1 MIFMMGDK
9 KMENKTVLRDGLSI
23 ISQCKKQ
30 TNDIWHA
37 HFGAAAI
44 ASYFFMKDNNMEEEI
59 NRSMYSQT
67 KMMLNNQNLD
77 EIIDSKEEID
87 FQSAE
92 KLIIKSMEH
101 TIDELHWVGHNVIY
115 AALSL
120 LAMKEL
126 QKWGNN
132 QAIEGITNLILSFR
146 KTIPGRS
153 WIGFTT
159 KEVKQLSIND
169 EIESEFK
176 NPKQLSKFILKELS
190 QFNIIYRAEAHHD
203 LIGHLLTFSHAIN
216 IMYDL
221 GHRDIFQRGIRPL
234 LKLVY
239 VLRASQYL
247 MPNTEINLHSP
258 IDRLPLIESK
268 RAHVLPTENQFWLKD
283 YSAFDWDF
291 GHVFKFSY
299 SYFDHIKR
307 APEYKDITLEKFRFV
322 INT

>member
-1 MIFMMGDK
+1 
-9 KMENKTVLRDGLSI
+9 MENKTVLRDGLSI
-23 ISQCKKQ
+23 ISRCKKQ

-59 NRSMYSQT
+59 TRSMYSQT
-67 KMMLNNQNLD
+67 KMMLNNQKLVG
-77 EIIDSKEEID
+77 IIDSKEEID

-92 KLIIKSMEH
+92 KMIIKSLEH

-126 QKWGNN
+126 QKWGDN

-159 KEVKQLSIND
+159 QEVKQLSIND
-169 EIESEFK
+169 EIESKFK

-190 QFNIIYRAEAHHD
+190 QFNIIYRAESHHD

-221 GHRDIFQRGIRPL
+221 GHIDIFHRAIRPL

-239 VLRASQYL
+239 VLRASQNL

-283 YSAFDWDF
+283 YSAFNWDF

-299 SYFDHIKR
+299 SYFDHTKR
-307 APEYKDITLEKFRFV
+307 VPEYKDITLDKFRFV

>member
-1 MIFMMGDK
+1 
-9 KMENKTVLRDGLSI
+9 MENKTVLRDGLSI

-37 HFGAAAI
+37 HFGVAAI

-59 NRSMYSQT
+59 TRSMYSQT
-67 KMMLNNQNLD
+67 KMMLNKQNLG
-77 EIIDSKEEID
+77 EVIDSKEEID
-87 FQSAE
+87 FQSVE
-92 KLIIKSMEH
+92 KMIIKSLEH

-126 QKWGNN
+126 QKWGDN
-132 QAIEGITNLILSFR
+132 QAIEGITNLILSFQ

-159 KEVKQLSIND
+159 KEVKQLSIKD

-176 NPKQLSKFILKELS
+176 NPKQVSKFILKELS
-190 QFNIIYRAEAHHD
+190 QFNIIYRAESHHD

-221 GHRDIFQRGIRPL
+221 GHRDIFHRGIRPL

-239 VLRASQYL
+239 VLRASQNL

>member
-1 MIFMMGDK
+1 
-9 KMENKTVLRDGLSI
+9 MENKTVLRDGLSI

-59 NRSMYSQT
+59 THSMYSQT
-67 KMMLNNQNLD
+67 KMMLNNQNLG

-92 KLIIKSMEH
+92 KRIIKSMEH

-268 RAHVLPTENQFWLKD
+268 SAHVLPTENQFWLKD

>member
-1 MIFMMGDK
+1 
-9 KMENKTVLRDGLSI
+9 MENKTLLKGGLSI
-23 ISQCKKQ
+23 ISQCKKE

-59 NRSMYSQT
+59 TQSMFSQT
-67 KMMLNNQNLD
+67 KMMLSKQNLG
-77 EIIDSKEEID
+77 EIIDKKEEID
-87 FQSAE
+87 FHSAE
-92 KLIIKSMEH
+92 KMIIKSLEH

-126 QKWGNN
+126 QKWGDN
-132 QAIEGITNLILSFR
+132 QDIKGITNLILSFR

-159 KEVKQLSIND
+159 KEVKQLNIKD
-169 EIESEFK
+169 EIENELR

-190 QFNIIYRAEAHHD
+190 QFHIIYRAEAHHD

-221 GHRDIFQRGIRPL
+221 GHIDIFHRAIRPL

-239 VLRASQYL
+239 VLRASQNL
-247 MPNTEINLHSP
+247 TSNSQITLHSP
-258 IDRLPLIESK
+258 IDCLPLIESK
-268 RAHVLPTENQFWLKD
+268 RAHVLPTEKRFWLKD
-283 YSAFDWDF
+283 YSTFDWDF

-307 APEYKDITLEKFRFV
+307 APKYKDITLEKFRFV
-322 INT
+322 MNMR

>member
-1 MIFMMGDK
+1 
-9 KMENKTVLRDGLSI
+9 MENKTVLRDSLSI
-23 ISQCKKQ
+23 ISQCKRQ

-44 ASYFFMKDNNMEEEI
+44 ASYFFIKDNYMEEEI
-59 NRSMYSQT
+59 TRNMYSQT
-67 KMMLNNQNLD
+67 RIMLIKHNLG
-77 EIIDSKEEID
+77 EIIDKKEEID

-92 KLIIKSMEH
+92 RMIIKSLEQ

-120 LAMKEL
+120 LAIKEL
-126 QKWGNN
+126 QKWGGI
-132 QAIEGITNLILSFR
+132 QEIEGISNLILSFQ

-159 KEVKQLSIND
+159 KEVKQLHIKD
-169 EIESEFK
+169 EIVNELR
-176 NPKQLSKFILKELS
+176 NPEQLSIFILKELS

-216 IMYDL
+216 IIYDL
-221 GHRDIFQRGIRPL
+221 GHRAIFHRALRPL

-239 VLRASQYL
+239 VLRASQNL

-268 RAHVLPTENQFWLKD
+268 RAHILPTENQFWLKD

-307 APEYKDITLEKFRFV
+307 APKYKDITLEKF
-322 INT
+322 

>member
-1 MIFMMGDK
+1 
-9 KMENKTVLRDGLSI
+9 MENKTVLRDGLSI

-59 NRSMYSQT
+59 NHCMYSQT

-307 APEYKDITLEKFRFV
+307 APEYKDITLEK
-322 INT
+322 

>member
-1 MIFMMGDK
+1 
-9 KMENKTVLRDGLSI
+9 MENKTVLRDGLSI

-59 NRSMYSQT
+59 TRSMYSQT
-67 KMMLNNQNLD
+67 KMMLNNQNLG

-92 KLIIKSMEH
+92 KLIIKSLEH

-120 LAMKEL
+120 LAVKEL
-126 QKWGNN
+126 QKWGDN

-176 NPKQLSKFILKELS
+176 NPKQLSQFILKELL

-247 MPNTEINLHSP
+247 IPNTEINLHSP
-258 IDRLPLIESK
+258 IDRLSLIESK

-283 YSAFDWDF
+283 YSTFDWDF

>member
-1 MIFMMGDK
+1 MIFITGDK
-9 KMENKTVLRDGLSI
+9 KMENKTVLKGGLSI
-23 ISQCKKQ
+23 IAQCKRQ

-44 ASYFFMKDNNMEEEI
+44 ASYFFIKDNNMEKEI
-59 NRSMYSQT
+59 TRNMYSQT
-67 KMMLNNQNLD
+67 KRMLNKHNIC

-92 KLIIKSMEH
+92 RMIIKSLEQ

-120 LAMKEL
+120 LAIKEL
-126 QKWGNN
+126 QKWGDN
-132 QAIEGITNLILSFR
+132 QEIEGITNLIFSFR

-159 KEVKQLSIND
+159 KEVKQLSIKE
-169 EIESEFK
+169 EIESELR
-176 NPKQLSKFILKELS
+176 NPEQLSTFILKELS

-221 GHRDIFQRGIRPL
+221 GHRDMFQRGVRPL

-239 VLRASQYL
+239 VLRASQNL
-247 MPNTEINLHSP
+247 TSNSEITLHSP
-258 IDRLPLIESK
+258 IDCLPLVESK
-268 RAHVLPTENQFWLKD
+268 RAHILPTENQFWLKD
-283 YSAFDWDF
+283 YGAFDWDF
-291 GHVFKFSY
+291 GHIFKFSY

-307 APEYKDITLEKFRFV
+307 APKYKDITLEKFRFI

>member
-1 MIFMMGDK
+1 MEDK

-23 ISQCKKQ
+23 ISQCKRR

-44 ASYFFMKDNNMEEEI
+44 ASYFFLKDNNMDEEI
-59 NRSMYSQT
+59 TRNMYYQT
-67 KMMLNNQNLD
+67 KRMLNKQKLGEVINV
-77 EIIDSKEEID
+77 KEEID

-92 KLIIKSMEH
+92 KIIIKSLEQ

-120 LAMKEL
+120 LAIKEL
-126 QKWGNN
+126 QKWGDN
-132 QAIEGITNLILSFR
+132 QEIEGIFNLILSFQ

-159 KEVKQLSIND
+159 KEVKQLHIND
-169 EIESEFK
+169 EIVNELR
-176 NPKQLSKFILKELS
+176 NPKQLSTFILNELS
-190 QFNIIYRAEAHHD
+190 QFHIIYRAESHHD

-221 GHRDIFQRGIRPL
+221 GHRDIFYRALRPL

-239 VLRASQYL
+239 VLRASQNL

-258 IDRLPLIESK
+258 IDCLPLIESK
-268 RAHVLPTENQFWLKD
+268 RAHILPTENQFWLKD
-283 YSAFDWDF
+283 YGAFDWDF

-307 APEYKDITLEKFRFV
+307 APKYKDITLEKFRFI

>member
-1 MIFMMGDK
+1 
-9 KMENKTVLRDGLSI
+9 MENKTVLKGGLSI
-23 ISQCKKQ
+23 ISQCKKE

-44 ASYFFMKDNNMEEEI
+44 ASYFFIKDNNVEEEI
-59 NRSMYSQT
+59 IRSMYSQT
-67 KMMLNNQNLD
+67 KMMLNKQNLSG
-77 EIIDSKEEID
+77 IIENKEEID

-92 KLIIKSMEH
+92 KTIIKSLEH

-120 LAMKEL
+120 LALKEL
-126 QKWGNN
+126 QKWGDN
-132 QAIEGITNLILSFR
+132 QAIEGIANLLLSFQ

-159 KEVKQLSIND
+159 KEVKQLSIKN
-169 EIESEFK
+169 EMESK
-176 NPKQLSKFILKELS
+176 LRNPKQVSKFILKELS
-190 QFNIIYRAEAHHD
+190 QFNIIYRAESHHD

-221 GHRDIFQRGIRPL
+221 GHRDIFYRAIRPL

-239 VLRASQYL
+239 VLRASQNL
-247 MPNTEINLHSP
+247 TSNSEINLHSP
-258 IDRLPLIESK
+258 IDSLPLIESK
-268 RAHVLPTENQFWLKD
+268 RGHVLPTENQFWLKD
-283 YSAFDWDF
+283 YSASDWDF
-291 GHVFKFSY
+291 GHVFKFSF

-307 APEYKDITLEKFRFV
+307 APKYKDITLEKFRF
-322 INT
+322 IMNT

>member
-1 MIFMMGDK
+1 
-9 KMENKTVLRDGLSI
+9 MENKTVLRDGLSI

-59 NRSMYSQT
+59 NHCMYSQT
-67 KMMLNNQNLD
+67 KMMLNNQNLG
-77 EIIDSKEEID
+77 EIIDSKKEID

-307 APEYKDITLEKFRFV
+307 APEYKDITLGKFRFV

>member
-1 MIFMMGDK
+1 
-9 KMENKTVLRDGLSI
+9 MENKTVLKSGLSI
-23 ISQCKKQ
+23 IAQCKRQ

-44 ASYFFMKDNNMEEEI
+44 ASYFFIKDNNMEKEI
-59 NRSMYSQT
+59 TRNMYSQT
-67 KMMLNNQNLD
+67 KRMLNKQNLG
-77 EIIDSKEEID
+77 EIIDNKEEID

-92 KLIIKSMEH
+92 KMIIESLEL

-126 QKWGNN
+126 QKWGDN
-132 QAIEGITNLILSFR
+132 QEIEGITNLIFSFR

-159 KEVKQLSIND
+159 KEVKQLSIKE
-169 EIESEFK
+169 EIESELR
-176 NPKQLSKFILKELS
+176 NPEQLSTFILKELS

-239 VLRASQYL
+239 VLRASQNL
-247 MPNTEINLHSP
+247 TFNSEITLHSP
-258 IDRLPLIESK
+258 IDCLPFVDAK
-268 RAHVLPTENQFWLKD
+268 RAHILPTENQFWLKD
-283 YSAFDWDF
+283 YGAFDWDF
-291 GHVFKFSY
+291 GHIFKFSY

-307 APEYKDITLEKFRFV
+307 APKYKDITLEKFRFV
-322 INT
+322 IHT

>member
-1 MIFMMGDK
+1 
-9 KMENKTVLRDGLSI
+9 MENKTVLRDGLSI

-59 NRSMYSQT
+59 NHCMYSQT

-101 TIDELHWVGHNVIY
+101 TIDELHWGGHNVIY

>member
-1 MIFMMGDK
+1 MEDK
-9 KMENKTVLRDGLSI
+9 SVLKGGLSI

-37 HFGAAAI
+37 HYWAAAI
-44 ASYFFMKDNNMEEEI
+44 ASYFFMKDNNIEKEI
-59 NRSMYSQT
+59 ARNMHSHT
-67 KMMLNNQNLD
+67 KMMLNKQNLD

-92 KLIIKSMEH
+92 KMIIKSLEN

-126 QKWGNN
+126 QKWGDN
-132 QAIEGITNLILSFR
+132 QAIEGITDLILSFQ

-159 KEVKQLSIND
+159 KEVKRLSIKD
-169 EIESEFK
+169 EIQSELR
-176 NPKQLSKFILKELS
+176 NSKQLSKFILNELS
-190 QFNIIYRAEAHHD
+190 EFKIIYRAESHHD
-203 LIGHLLTFSHAIN
+203 LIGHMLTFSHAIN

-221 GHRDIFQRGIRPL
+221 GYKDIFQRGIRPL

-239 VLRASQYL
+239 VLRASKKL
-247 MPNTEINLHSP
+247 MLNTEINLHSP
-258 IDRLPLIESK
+258 IDHLPLIESK
-268 RAHVLPTENQFWLKD
+268 RANVLPMENRFWLKD
-283 YSAFDWDF
+283 YSEFDWDF

-307 APEYKDITLEKFRFV
+307 TPEYKDITLEKFRFV

>member
-1 MIFMMGDK
+1 MGDK
-9 KMENKTVLRDGLSI
+9 KMENKTVLKDGLSI
-23 ISQCKKQ
+23 ISQCKRQ

-44 ASYFFMKDNNMEEEI
+44 ASYFFIKDNNMEEGI
-59 NRSMYSQT
+59 TRNMYSQT
-67 KMMLNNQNLD
+67 KRMLNKQNLGEMIED
-77 EIIDSKEEID
+77 KEEID

-92 KLIIKSMEH
+92 KIIIESLEH

-126 QKWGNN
+126 QKWGDN
-132 QAIEGITNLILSFR
+132 QEIEGITNLIFSFR

-153 WIGFTT
+153 WICFTT
-159 KEVKQLSIND
+159 KEVKRLSIKE
-169 EIESEFK
+169 EIESELR
-176 NPKQLSKFILKELS
+176 NPEQLSTFILKELS

-239 VLRASQYL
+239 VLRASQNL
-247 MPNTEINLHSP
+247 TSNSEIILHSP
-258 IDRLPLIESK
+258 IDCLPLVESK
-268 RAHVLPTENQFWLKD
+268 RAHILPTENQFWLKD
-283 YSAFDWDF
+283 YGAFDWDF
-291 GHVFKFSY
+291 GHIFKFSY

-307 APEYKDITLEKFRFV
+307 APKYKDITLEKFRF
-322 INT
+322 IIHT

>member
-1 MIFMMGDK
+1 
-9 KMENKTVLRDGLSI
+9 MENKTVLRDGLSI
-23 ISQCKKQ
+23 ISQCKRQ

-44 ASYFFMKDNNMEEEI
+44 ASYFFITDNNMEEEI
-59 NRSMYSQT
+59 TRNMYSQT
-67 KMMLNNQNLD
+67 KRMLNKQNLG
-77 EIIDSKEEID
+77 EVIDNKEEIN

-92 KLIIKSMEH
+92 KMIIESLEH

-126 QKWGNN
+126 QKWGDN
-132 QAIEGITNLILSFR
+132 QEIEGITNLIFSFR

-159 KEVKQLSIND
+159 KEVKQLSIKE
-169 EIESEFK
+169 EIESELR
-176 NPKQLSKFILKELS
+176 NPEQLSTFILKELS

-221 GHRDIFQRGIRPL
+221 GHRDIFRRGVRPL

-239 VLRASQYL
+239 VLRASQNL
-247 MPNTEINLHSP
+247 TSNSEITLHSP
-258 IDRLPLIESK
+258 IDCLPLVESK
-268 RAHVLPTENQFWLKD
+268 RAHILPTENQFWLKD
-283 YSAFDWDF
+283 YGAFDWDF
-291 GHVFKFSY
+291 GHIFKFSY

-307 APEYKDITLEKFRFV
+307 APKYKDITLEKFRFF
-322 INT
+322 IHT

>member
-1 MIFMMGDK
+1 MK
-9 KMENKTVLRDGLSI
+9 NKTVLRDGLSI
-23 ISQCKKQ
+23 ISRCKKQ

-59 NRSMYSQT
+59 TRSMYSQT
-67 KMMLNNQNLD
+67 KMMLNNQKLVG
-77 EIIDSKEEID
+77 IIDSKEEID

-92 KLIIKSMEH
+92 KMIIKSLEH
-101 TIDELHWVGHNVIY
+101 TIDEIHWVGHNVIY

-126 QKWGNN
+126 QKWGDN

-190 QFNIIYRAEAHHD
+190 QFNIIYRAESHHD

-221 GHRDIFQRGIRPL
+221 GHIDIFHRAIRPL

-239 VLRASQYL
+239 VLRASQNL

-283 YSAFDWDF
+283 YSAFNWDF

-307 APEYKDITLEKFRFV
+307 VPEYKDITLDKFRFV

>member
-1 MIFMMGDK
+1 MEDK
-9 KMENKTVLRDGLSI
+9 SVLKGGLSI

-37 HFGAAAI
+37 HYGAAAI
-44 ASYFFMKDNNMEEEI
+44 ASYFFMKDNNIEEEI
-59 NRSMYSQT
+59 ARNMHSHT
-67 KMMLNNQNLD
+67 KMMLNKQNLD

-92 KLIIKSMEH
+92 KMIIKSLEH

-126 QKWGNN
+126 QKWGDN
-132 QAIEGITNLILSFR
+132 QAIEGITDLILSFQ

-159 KEVKQLSIND
+159 KEVKQLSIKD
-169 EIESEFK
+169 EIRSELR
-176 NPKQLSKFILKELS
+176 NPKQLSKFILNELS
-190 QFNIIYRAEAHHD
+190 EFKSIYRAESHHD
-203 LIGHLLTFSHAIN
+203 LIGHMLTFSHAIN

-221 GHRDIFQRGIRPL
+221 GYKDIFQRGIRPL

-239 VLRASQYL
+239 VLRASKNIML
-247 MPNTEINLHSP
+247 NIEINIHSP
-258 IDRLPLIESK
+258 IDHLPLIESK

-283 YSAFDWDF
+283 YSKFDWDF
-291 GHVFKFSY
+291 GHIFKFSY

-307 APEYKDITLEKFRFV
+307 IPEYKDITLEKFRFV

>member
-1 MIFMMGDK
+1 
-9 KMENKTVLRDGLSI
+9 MENKTLLKGGLSI
-23 ISQCKKQ
+23 ISQCKKE

-59 NRSMYSQT
+59 TQSMFSQT
-67 KMMLNNQNLD
+67 KMMLSKQNLG
-77 EIIDSKEEID
+77 EIIGKKEEIN
-87 FQSAE
+87 FHSAE
-92 KLIIKSMEH
+92 KMIIKSLEH

-126 QKWGNN
+126 QKWGDN
-132 QAIEGITNLILSFR
+132 QDIKGITNLILSFR

-159 KEVKQLSIND
+159 KEVKQLNIKD
-169 EIESEFK
+169 EIENELR

-190 QFNIIYRAEAHHD
+190 QFHIIYRAEAHHD

-221 GHRDIFQRGIRPL
+221 
-234 LKLVY
+234 
-239 VLRASQYL
+239 
-247 MPNTEINLHSP
+247 
-258 IDRLPLIESK
+258 
-268 RAHVLPTENQFWLKD
+268 
-283 YSAFDWDF
+283 
-291 GHVFKFSY
+291 
-299 SYFDHIKR
+299 
-307 APEYKDITLEKFRFV
+307 
-322 INT
+322 

>member
-1 MIFMMGDK
+1 
-9 KMENKTVLRDGLSI
+9 MENKTVLKDGLSI
-23 ISQCKKQ
+23 ISQCKRQ

-44 ASYFFMKDNNMEEEI
+44 ASYFFIKDNNMEEGI
-59 NRSMYSQT
+59 TRNMYSQT
-67 KMMLNNQNLD
+67 KRMLNKQNLGGMIED
-77 EIIDSKEEID
+77 KEEID

-92 KLIIKSMEH
+92 KIIIESLEH

-126 QKWGNN
+126 QKWGDN
-132 QAIEGITNLILSFR
+132 QEIEGITNLIFSFR

-153 WIGFTT
+153 WICFTT
-159 KEVKQLSIND
+159 KEVKRLSIKE
-169 EIESEFK
+169 EIESELR
-176 NPKQLSKFILKELS
+176 NPEQLSTFILKELS

-239 VLRASQYL
+239 VLRASQNL
-247 MPNTEINLHSP
+247 TSNSEIILHSP
-258 IDRLPLIESK
+258 IDCLPLVESK
-268 RAHVLPTENQFWLKD
+268 RAHILPTENQFWLKD
-283 YSAFDWDF
+283 YGAFDWDF
-291 GHVFKFSY
+291 GHIFKFSY

-307 APEYKDITLEKFRFV
+307 APKYKDITLEKFRF
-322 INT
+322 IIHT

>member
-1 MIFMMGDK
+1 
-9 KMENKTVLRDGLSI
+9 MENKTVLREGLSI

-67 KMMLNNQNLD
+67 KMMLNNQNLG
-77 EIIDSKEEID
+77 EIIDSKKEID

-268 RAHVLPTENQFWLKD
+268 RAYVLPTENQFWLKD

>member
-1 MIFMMGDK
+1 
-9 KMENKTVLRDGLSI
+9 MENKTVLRDGLSI

-59 NRSMYSQT
+59 THSMYSQT
-67 KMMLNNQNLD
+67 KMMLNNQNLG

-92 KLIIKSMEH
+92 KLIIKSLEH

-126 QKWGNN
+126 QKWGDN

-221 GHRDIFQRGIRPL
+221 GHRDIFHRGIRPL

-247 MPNTEINLHSP
+247 MPNTEINLYSP

-268 RAHVLPTENQFWLKD
+268 RAHVLPTEKQFWLKD
-283 YSAFDWDF
+283 YSAFNWDF

>member
-1 MIFMMGDK
+1 
-9 KMENKTVLRDGLSI
+9 MENKTVLRDGLSI

-30 TNDIWHA
+30 TNDIWYA

-44 ASYFFMKDNNMEEEI
+44 TSYFFMKDNNMEEEI
-59 NRSMYSQT
+59 TRSTYSQT
-67 KMMLNNQNLD
+67 KMMLNNQKLVG
-77 EIIDSKEEID
+77 IIDSKEEID

-92 KLIIKSMEH
+92 KMIIKSLEH

-120 LAMKEL
+120 IAMKEL
-126 QKWGNN
+126 QKWGDN

-190 QFNIIYRAEAHHD
+190 QFNIIYRAESHHD

-221 GHRDIFQRGIRPL
+221 GHIDIFHRAIRPL

-239 VLRASQYL
+239 VLRASQNL

-307 APEYKDITLEKFRFV
+307 APEYKDITLDKFRFV
-322 INT
+322 IHT

>member
-1 MIFMMGDK
+1 
-9 KMENKTVLRDGLSI
+9 MENKTVLRDGLSI

-59 NRSMYSQT
+59 TRSMYSQT
-67 KMMLNNQNLD
+67 KMMLNNQKLVG
-77 EIIDSKEEID
+77 IIDSKEEID

-92 KLIIKSMEH
+92 KMIIKSLEH

-126 QKWGNN
+126 QKWGDN
-132 QAIEGITNLILSFR
+132 QAIEGITNLVLSLR

-159 KEVKQLSIND
+159 KEVKQLSVKD
-169 EIESEFK
+169 EVESELR
-176 NPKQLSKFILKELS
+176 NPKQVSKFILNELS
-190 QFNIIYRAEAHHD
+190 QFNIIYRAESHHD

-221 GHRDIFQRGIRPL
+221 GHIDIFHRAIRPL

-239 VLRASQYL
+239 VLRASQNL
-247 MPNTEINLHSP
+247 TPNSEIALHSP
-258 IDRLPLIESK
+258 IDCLPLVGSK
-268 RAHVLPTENQFWLKD
+268 RAHILPTENQFWLKD
-283 YSAFDWDF
+283 YGEFDWDF
-291 GHVFKFSY
+291 GHIFKFSY

-322 INT
+322 IHT

>member
-1 MIFMMGDK
+1 MK
-9 KMENKTVLRDGLSI
+9 NKSVLKEGLSI

-44 ASYFFMKDNNMEEEI
+44 ASYFFVKDNNIDEETARNI
-59 NRSMYSQT
+59 YSQSR
-67 KMMLNNQNLD
+67 MMLNKQKIG
-77 EIIDSKEEID
+77 EIIDRKEDID
-87 FQSAE
+87 FQSTE
-92 KLIIKSMEH
+92 KMIIKSLEH

-126 QKWGNN
+126 QNWGNH
-132 QAIEGITNLILSFR
+132 QDIEGITNLILSFQ

-169 EIESEFK
+169 EIQSELR
-176 NPKQLSKFILKELS
+176 NPKQLSKFILNELS
-190 QFNIIYRAEAHHD
+190 KFNLIYRAESHHD

-221 GHRDIFQRGIRPL
+221 GHRDIFQRGLRPL

-239 VLRASQYL
+239 VLRASQKL

-258 IDRLPLIESK
+258 IDRLPLIESE
-268 RAHVLPTENQFWLKD
+268 RAHVLPTENQFWVKD
-283 YSAFDWDF
+283 FSKLDWDF

-307 APEYKDITLEKFRFV
+307 APEYKDITLVQFRYV
-322 INT
+322 INS

>member
-1 MIFMMGDK
+1 MK
-9 KMENKTVLRDGLSI
+9 NKSVLKEGLSI

-44 ASYFFMKDNNMEEEI
+44 ASYFFVKDSNIDEEI
-59 NRSMYSQT
+59 ACNIYSQT
-67 KMMLNNQNLD
+67 KMMLNKQNLG
-77 EIIDSKEEID
+77 EIIDNKEDID
-87 FQSAE
+87 FQSTE
-92 KLIIKSMEH
+92 KMIIKSLEH

-126 QKWGNN
+126 QHWGNH
-132 QAIEGITNLILSFR
+132 QDIEGITSLILSFQ

-169 EIESEFK
+169 EIQSELR
-176 NPKQLSKFILKELS
+176 NPKQLSNFILNELS
-190 QFNIIYRAEAHHD
+190 KFNIIYRAESHHD
-203 LIGHLLTFSHAIN
+203 LIGHMLTFSHAIN

-221 GHRDIFQRGIRPL
+221 GHRDIFQRGLRPL

-239 VLRASQYL
+239 VLRASQKL
-247 MPNTEINLHSP
+247 MPNTEMNLHSP
-258 IDRLPLIESK
+258 IDRLPLIESE
-268 RAHVLPTENQFWLKD
+268 RAHVLPTENRFWVKD
-283 YSAFDWDF
+283 FSKLDWDF

-307 APEYKDITLEKFRFV
+307 APEYKDVTLEKFRHV
-322 INT
+322 INF

>member
-1 MIFMMGDK
+1 
-9 KMENKTVLRDGLSI
+9 MENKTVLRDGLSI

-59 NRSMYSQT
+59 ARSMYSQT
-67 KMMLNNQNLD
+67 KMMLNNQKLVG
-77 EIIDSKEEID
+77 IIDSKEEMD

-92 KLIIKSMEH
+92 KMIIKSLEH

-126 QKWGNN
+126 QKWGDN

-159 KEVKQLSIND
+159 KEVKQLSVKD
-169 EIESEFK
+169 EVESELR
-176 NPKQLSKFILKELS
+176 NPKQVSKFILKELS
-190 QFNIIYRAEAHHD
+190 QFNIIYRAESHHD

-239 VLRASQYL
+239 VLRASQNL
-247 MPNTEINLHSP
+247 TSNSEITLHSP
-258 IDRLPLIESK
+258 IDCLPLVGSK
-268 RAHVLPTENQFWLKD
+268 RAHILPTENQFWLKD
-283 YSAFDWDF
+283 YGEFDWDF
-291 GHVFKFSY
+291 GHIFKFSY

>member
-1 MIFMMGDK
+1 MEDK
-9 KMENKTVLRDGLSI
+9 SVLKGGLSI

-37 HFGAAAI
+37 HYGAAAI
-44 ASYFFMKDNNMEEEI
+44 ASYFFMKDNNIEEEI
-59 NRSMYSQT
+59 ARNMHSHT
-67 KMMLNNQNLD
+67 KMMLNKQNLD

-92 KLIIKSMEH
+92 KMIIKSLEH

-126 QKWGNN
+126 QKWGDN
-132 QAIEGITNLILSFR
+132 QAIEGITDLILSFQ

-159 KEVKQLSIND
+159 KEVKQLSIKD
-169 EIESEFK
+169 EIRSELR
-176 NPKQLSKFILKELS
+176 NPKQLSKFILNELS
-190 QFNIIYRAEAHHD
+190 EFKIIYRAESHHD
-203 LIGHLLTFSHAIN
+203 LIGHMLTFSHAIN

-221 GHRDIFQRGIRPL
+221 GYKDIFQRGIRPL

-239 VLRASQYL
+239 VLRASKNIML
-247 MPNTEINLHSP
+247 NIEINLHSP
-258 IDRLPLIESK
+258 IDHLPLIESK

-283 YSAFDWDF
+283 YSKFDWDF

-307 APEYKDITLEKFRFV
+307 TPEYKDITLEKFRFV